1 LEVGSVAEDR
11 QPPGQDDQP
20 TSIRTV
26 ARTLVQDLND
36 YEAHRHPDHHD
47 AAECRQQQGHDP
59 WTEIV
64 LRGQGYRLAEDAD
77 HDTSD
82 FYIEAIDGPGY
93 AEIAL
98 SYREDGP
105 GSRWEVHEVH
115 DPAAA
120 DPER

>member
-1 LEVGSVAEDR
+1 VAEDR

-20 TSIRTV
+20 TSIRAV
-26 ARTLVQDLND
+26 ARALVQDLND
-36 YEAHRHPDHHD
+36 YEAHRHPGHHD
-47 AAECRQQQGHDP
+47 PAACRQQQGHDP

-64 LRGQGYRLAEDAD
+64 LRGRGYRLAEGAD

-82 FYIEAIDGPGY
+82 FYIEAVDGPGY

-98 SYREDGP
+98 SYCEDGP

-115 DPAAA
+115 DPTLTGS
-120 DPER
+120 ER